1 VHRLL
6 IVSNRLPITIEKR
19 NESFRFRPSV
29 GGLATS
35 LSSFYK
41 SYHSIWIGW
50 PGLPSDK
57 IDRRTKRKIR
67 EKLKNDF
74 DAYPVFLSR
83 KYIEMYYSGYCNK
96 TIWPLFHGF
105 MQYAVYD
112 KYLWESYKLVNK
124 IFCNRIMRI
133 VKPNDTIWIHDYHL
147 MLLPKLIRE
156 KLPKISIGFFLHIPF
171 PSYEIFRLLPSRKE
185 ILEGILGA
193 DLIGFHTYDYARH
206 FLSSIRRLMDFKSTL
221 GRITVGNRVV
231 KVDSFPMGID
241 YKRFADSANNP
252 IIKKEI
258 NRLRIKLGN
267 RRTILSIDRLDYTK
281 GIPQRLLAFDAF
293 LDMNPQYREKITLV
307 LVAVPSR
314 TKVEHYRL
322 LKKELDE
329 LIGQINGKYGT
340 IGWVPIWYLYR
351 SLPFHKLAALYN
363 VSDVCL
369 VTPLRD
375 GMNLIAKEFIA
386 TKIKGKGVLILS
398 EMAGAA
404 HELCEAIIV
413 NPNDRE
419 SITNALKEALI
430 ISDEEQRRSNKIM
443 QERLQRYNVVRWAK
457 DFMEGL
463 SNIKTLQQ
471 TFHSNVFQY
480 TDKKKLIQDYRK
492 GKKRLNLLDYD
503 GTLVAF
509 SERPEKAYPD
519 VEIMRILKNLTSN
532 KKNEVVIISGRNR
545 KTLEKWFGNLNI
557 GLVAEHGAWF
567 KEIGRDWE
575 NIVPLSINWKESIR
589 PILEFYVDRTPGSFI
604 EEKEFA
610 LVWHY
615 RKADPELSSLRAKEQ
630 EDTLMHLTANLNLKV
645 LEGNKV
651 IEIKDSSINKGKAAF
666 RWISKKNWDF
676 ILAIGDDRTDEDIFA
691 TLPETAYS
699 IKVGLGPSQAKFY
712 IESIKSVR
720 ALLKEIGGL

>member
-19 NESFRFRPSV
+19 NEIFRFRPSV

-67 EKLKNDF
+67 KKLKNDF

-156 KLPKISIGFFLHIPF
+156 KLSKVSIGFFLHIPF

-471 TFHSNVFQY
+471 TLHSNVFQY

-532 KKNEVVIISGRNR
+532 KKNEVVIISGRDR

-589 PILEFYVDRTPGSFI
+589 PILELYVDRTPGSFI

>member
-1 VHRLL
+1 MHRLL

-252 IIKKEI
+252 IIKNEI

>member
-1 VHRLL
+1 MHRLL